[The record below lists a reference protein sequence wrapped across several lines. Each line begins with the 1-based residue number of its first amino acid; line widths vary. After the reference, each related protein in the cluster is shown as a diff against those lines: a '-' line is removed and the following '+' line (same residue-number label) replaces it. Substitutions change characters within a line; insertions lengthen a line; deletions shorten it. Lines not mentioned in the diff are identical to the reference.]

1 MSRLLGN
8 KTRRDKLYPDRG
20 PEGEGKQ
27 AFAAGLPITA
37 NRYGFET
44 SNDKGKSHAWA
55 RGWRRA
61 AAAARK

>member
-8 KTRRDKLYPDRG
+8 KARHKKIHADSS
-20 PEGEGKQ
+20 PEAEGRK
-27 AFAAGLPITA
+27 AFAAGIPITE
-37 NRYGFET
+37 NKYGFES

-61 AAAARK
+61 AAENRT